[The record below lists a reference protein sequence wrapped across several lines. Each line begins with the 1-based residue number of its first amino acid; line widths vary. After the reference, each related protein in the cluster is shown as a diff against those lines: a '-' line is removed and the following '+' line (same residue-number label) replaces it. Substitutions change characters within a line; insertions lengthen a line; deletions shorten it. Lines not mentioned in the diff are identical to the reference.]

1 MKSPAASPRQA
12 NTRDTEAEMTDLTAR
27 AFFSAKVARQLAA
40 ERLHPAEA
48 IILIRYRDAFAGKSV
63 LDLGVGSGRTTR
75 YLLPFASDY
84 LGLDL
89 SVEMLS
95 HAKDAFP
102 AARFVR
108 GDLRDIG
115 RAIGEEEPPFDFVLI
130 AYNTIDVL
138 SHADR
143 LALLG
148 DIRARL
154 SPGGLL
160 VFSTHNR
167 AWHGSGRPPRF
178 PSRKAVRGLPH
189 YVWAVITTL
198 RERRN
203 HIRLASR
210 QRQEADH
217 AIVTGSLN
225 RSGLVYCIEA
235 AAQRRQ
241 LQEHGFDVL
250 AVYDCAGN
258 LLEAEDR
265 AADSYNLHFVCRT
278 AD

>member
-1 MKSPAASPRQA
+1 MEPSAISGRQA
-12 NTRDTEAEMTDLTAR
+12 AARDSEAEMTDLNAQ
-27 AFFSAKVARQLAA
+27 AFFSARVARQLAA
-40 ERLHPAEA
+40 ERLQPAEA
-48 IILIRYRDAFAGKSV
+48 VILIRYRDAYAGKSV

-75 YLLPFASDY
+75 YLLPFSRTY

-89 SVEMLS
+89 SVEMLAL
-95 HAKDAFP
+95 AKDTFP
-102 AARFVR
+102 AARFVK
-108 GDLRDIG
+108 GDLRDID

-143 LALLG
+143 LALI
-148 DIRARL
+148 DAIRARL
-154 SPGGLL
+154 VPGGLF

-167 AWHGSGRPPRF
+167 AWHGSGRPPSF
-178 PSRKAVRGLPH
+178 PTRHGFGDLPH

-217 AIVTGSLN
+217 AIVTGSLR
-225 RSGLVYCIEA
+225 RSGLVYCIDE

-241 LQEHGFDVL
+241 LREHGFEVL
-250 AVYDCAGN
+250 SVYDCNADPVESGKP
-258 LLEAEDR
+258 
-265 AADSYNLHFVCRT
+265 AADSYNLHFVCRA